1 MEGGVIHYWA
11 CFRSNPNM
19 TLFVGKH
26 LNTMAVTVG
35 DGIKRV
41 LGKYFP
47 ELVIFVFTEL
57 TSFPETANFC
67 NIQNTDTKTSKVP
80 SVVFKFDQTRHKVS
94 VKQTYKTH
102 ILWKKFQNCPISV
115 SSNKHKKQVFLKR
128 STK

>member
-1 MEGGVIHYWA
+1 MVQRVIDSRLQPAGVVGGGAIHYYWT

-47 ELVIFVFTEL
+47 ELVIFVFAEL
-57 TSFPETANFC
+57 PSFPETANFFL
-67 NIQNTDTKTSKVP
+67 QYP
-80 SVVFKFDQTRHKVS
+80 EHRHK
-94 VKQTYKTH
+94 
-102 ILWKKFQNCPISV
+102 N
-115 SSNKHKKQVFLKR
+115 
-128 STK
+128 